1 MPKGGDML
9 DLDTAPPLAIFS
21 LPAKY
26 VGQVTFKLHSSIS
39 ESKLQFS
46 SFVSDVQVG
55 LHACVMLRLHSFTFA
70 FTFKHGVLGFV
81 WLLFDCSGAAYKG
94 SKQVAFHIDQQ
105 KCLPIL
111 AVRVASIHRHN
122 SGFLPTVSRS

>member
-1 MPKGGDML
+1 MSKGSDML
-9 DLDTAPPLAIFS
+9 DMDTAPPLAISS
-21 LPAKY
+21 LPPKY
-26 VGQVTFKLHSSIS
+26 VGQVTFKLHSSIP
-39 ESKLQFS
+39 EGKLQSS
-46 SFVSDVQVG
+46 SFVSDIQ
-55 LHACVMLRLHSFTFA
+55 
-70 FTFKHGVLGFV
+70 HGVLGFV

-122 SGFLPTVSRS
+122 CGSLPTVSRS